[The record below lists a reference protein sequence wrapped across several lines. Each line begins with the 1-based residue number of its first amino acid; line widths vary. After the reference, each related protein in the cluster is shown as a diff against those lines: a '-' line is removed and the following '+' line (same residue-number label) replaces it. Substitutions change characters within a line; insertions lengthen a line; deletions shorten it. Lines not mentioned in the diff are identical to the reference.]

1 MSISKANEHKIRF
14 SVNKENNSPKK
25 QPLLYYYPCYTKP
38 SNLKNLKTD
47 NLNTSSSTYFTS
59 SKKNQN
65 KNFFKV
71 INTSLNDKINNK
83 FKVVKTNDN
92 NINEN
97 NNNNLNGNIN
107 NNTKTHKDINDN
119 NTIIN
124 ISEND
129 NKANHDNHV
138 IILEEETD
146 TDPDMAAELKP
157 KKVNEVDKKER
168 LLEFFKGKKIY
179 VEIFNGKENASEAFC
194 DILLKYKIIQ
204 CKRLTKNIDYIIFKE
219 GHLKTKRY
227 AVMNNIKMVNPLW
240 VDDKINSNIFKDD
253 KEYFVETNMGDILV
267 QERLG
272 NNKNS
277 SNDNN
282 EKNYDNELE
291 AEFDMEYANMIDKQ
305 RESKNNDKNK
315 KDKNIGREK
324 RKTKMTKNKN
334 EIIFLNEPE
343 TKNMVIEEFLETNNS
358 SNLFNNENKN
368 EIMIHELKKE
378 PKITHSDLN
387 ENNDDNSDNAPAP
400 LSCVSPTKTK
410 KKGIF
415 KVEKINKNSPK
426 KINNNNINNNIFN
439 INNCDKNNIK
449 EDITNNNDNNN
460 KSNDAIKKPKCKTPD
475 KTKSQSKLRK
485 KRKLKT
491 KDYKHKAT
499 SKKIMV
505 TKVTDN
511 FDLNLNNN
519 LLLLENENN
528 QNNIYINNENQNIN
542 SDNNINPFY
551 KTTEDIFDSLN
562 NNNNNNNNNNKSTV
576 LEITKK
582 DNNPKKSTLNQKIN
596 IITYKLED
604 QEIQCLKTMEKFEFK
619 GDLKN
624 TLMDYGEL
632 YSSASIVIV
641 DKEKSK
647 YDWKMYEFF
656 IDKKILVD
664 FASFL
669 FEFITEKSTEEIIDA
684 QNTLDILNKISI
696 NEETYF
702 LNKKIRYQR
711 RSVLHSLN
719 IVENISENRIDKDR
733 DDENNKKKINFV
745 INRTIT
751 GGEKRILHKIIKQY
765 LKANVIKIDLLLPH
779 RRSQSVGPGMKFK
792 FKSEIKNNNGR
803 KDNIFLITK
812 IYDNKN
818 KMDIVDEKSNDD
830 NEKKDDDDESNE
842 EKNIKENIEGDTYL
856 ISKEK
861 EVNHG
866 IIKNIPHLKDV
877 ISYKYVFDS
886 FWAGK
891 LLDLQ
896 DNNILQKYKFQ

>member
-38 SNLKNLKTD
+38 SNLKNLKTE
-47 NLNTSSSTYFTS
+47 NLNASSSTYFTS

-71 INTSLNDKINNK
+71 VNTSLNDKINNK
-83 FKVVKTNDN
+83 FKVIKSNDN

-97 NNNNLNGNIN
+97 TNNNIN
-107 NNTKTHKDINDN
+107 NNTNNNHNTNNDNSTNKDINEN
-119 NTIIN
+119 AIIN
-124 ISEND
+124 ISENN
-129 NKANHDNHV
+129 NKAINDNHV
-138 IILEEETD
+138 IILEETD
-146 TDPDMAAELKP
+146 TDPDPDMVAEERP

-194 DILLKYKIIQ
+194 EILLEYKIIQ

-267 QERLG
+267 QEKLG
-272 NNKNS
+272 CNKNS
-277 SNDNN
+277 NNNNN

-305 RESKNNDKNK
+305 RESKNNEKNKNEKNDKNDKNK
-315 KDKNIGREK
+315 EKNNGIGRER
-324 RKTKMTKNKN
+324 RKSKMPKNKN
-334 EIIFLNEPE
+334 EIIFLSENEPE
-343 TKNMVIEEFLETNNS
+343 TKNMVIEDFLETNNT
-358 SNLFNNENKN
+358 SNLFNNENKK
-368 EIMIHELKKE
+368 EFIHELKEE
-378 PKITHSDLN
+378 PKI
-387 ENNDDNSDNAPAP
+387 DNSDISSDNNNKAAPP
-400 LSCVSPTKTK
+400 VSQAGQAKTK
-410 KKGIF
+410 RKDIF
-415 KVEKINKNSPK
+415 KIEKMKISPK
-426 KINNNNINNNIFN
+426 KNNNNKNNNIFN
-439 INNCDKNNIK
+439 ITQIK
-449 EDITNNNDNNN
+449 EDIPKNNNNNN
-460 KSNDAIKKPKCKTPD
+460 TIQKPKCRTPD

-485 KRKLKT
+485 KKKLKT

-505 TKVTDN
+505 TKVSDN
-511 FDLNLNNN
+511 FDFNKNT
-519 LLLLENENN
+519 LLLENENN
-528 QNNIYINNENQNIN
+528 QNSILINNENQNIN
-542 SDNNINPFY
+542 SNFNPFF
-551 KTTEDIFDSLN
+551 KTTEDIFDSI
-562 NNNNNNNNNNKSTV
+562 NNNNNNKSSV

-582 DNNPKKSTLNQKIN
+582 DNNHKQSTLGQKIN

-604 QEIQCLKTMEKFEFK
+604 QEIQCLKTMDKFEFK

-624 TLMDYGEL
+624 ALNDYGEL

-656 IDKKILVD
+656 MDKKILVD

-711 RSVLHSLN
+711 RSVLHSIN
-719 IVENISENRIDKDR
+719 IVENISENKKDKDK

-745 INRTIT
+745 INRTIF
-751 GGEKRILHKIIKQY
+751 GGEKRIIYKIVKQY
-765 LKANVIKIDLLLPH
+765 LKANVIKIDLISQ

-792 FKSEIKNNNGR
+792 FKNEIKPNNGR

-812 IYDNKN
+812 MYENRN
-818 KMDIVDEKSNDD
+818 KMDISDEKSNDE
-830 NEKKDDDDESNE
+830 NEKKEDDDEDTNE

-861 EVNHG
+861 EISHG
-866 IIKNIPHLKDV
+866 IFKNIPHFKDV

-896 DNNILQKYKFQ
+896 DNKILKKYQFQ